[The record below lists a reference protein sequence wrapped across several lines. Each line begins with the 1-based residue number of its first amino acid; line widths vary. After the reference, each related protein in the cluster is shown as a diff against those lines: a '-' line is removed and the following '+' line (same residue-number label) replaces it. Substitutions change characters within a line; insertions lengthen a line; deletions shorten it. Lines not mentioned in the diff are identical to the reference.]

1 MTTIENKKSVKD
13 LAKQN
18 KNVLKYNTPVRG
30 HSFEQNY
37 TLKNFITNYKDI
49 GFQATNL
56 YNATQEIH
64 RMKNAKIFFGCTSN
78 IITSGLRDTICY
90 LAKNKKFSVFVT
102 TAGGIEEDLI
112 KCFKDTVHG
121 SFNIKGSKLR
131 DNGYNRVGN
140 LLIPNDNYVYFEEW
154 LTGIIEEL
162 IKENNSNISNNN
174 NDNNINNTCAP
185 LILTPSKFI
194 KILGK
199 KINNENSILYWCYK
213 NDINVYCPAIT
224 DGSIGDILT
233 FNRNR
238 QNFKLDIVEDIY
250 NMNCESMNAK
260 ETGVIIIGCGLVKH
274 HILNANLFK
283 NGANYCVLINNAQEF
298 DGSDA
303 GATIEESVS
312 WGKIKKKNSG
322 VKVFGDAT
330 IIFPLIVAEC
340 FANENK

>member
-1 MTTIENKKSVKD
+1 MTIENEPKSVKD

-18 KNVLKYNTPVRG
+18 KSEVKYEEPVNG
-30 HSFEQNY
+30 HFFDEEY
-37 TLKNFITNYKDI
+37 TLKNFIKNYAKI

-56 YNATQEIH
+56 YKATEEIH
-64 RMKNAKIFFGCTSN
+64 KMKNAKVFFGCTSN

-90 LAKNKKFSVFVT
+90 LAKNKKFDVFVT

-112 KCFKDTVHG
+112 KCFKNTVHG
-121 SFNIKGSKLR
+121 SFNIRGSKLR

-140 LLIPNDNYVYFEEW
+140 LLIPNDNYVHFEQW
-154 LTGIIEEL
+154 LTKIIAEL
-162 IKENNSNISNNN
+162 TQNYTA
-174 NDNNINNTCAP
+174 DNP

-194 KILGK
+194 RILGE
-199 KINNENSILYWCYK
+199 KINNENSILHWCYK
-213 NDINVYCPAIT
+213 NGINVYSPALT

-233 FNRNR
+233 FNENR
-238 QNFKLDIVEDIY
+238 QKIKLDIVEDIY
-250 NMNCESMNAK
+250 NMNCESLLAK

-303 GATIEESVS
+303 GATIEEAVS
-312 WGKIKKKNSG
+312 WGKIKKRNTG

-330 IIFPLIVAEC
+330 ILFPLIVAEC
-340 FANENK
+340 FTDK